1 MKLKQLESML
11 GELQQFSNPKV
22 SYLTLFLILL
32 LLLLLQKKIKII

>member
-32 LLLLLQKKIKII
+32 LLLQKKIKII